1 MSIDNTLR
9 GAFRLRSGDT
19 VYTSANRD
27 DQPSFADGWAIKVY
41 MDDAYYVI
49 TMRYVSYSHRERALS
64 SLLRAWPGVS
74 FERGEGNMTLIVYL
88 PR

>member
-19 VYTSANRD
+19 VFTGTDRD
-27 DQPSFADGWAIKVY
+27 QQPSFADGWATKIY

-49 TMRYVSYSHRERALS
+49 TVRYPSYSARERALS
-64 SLLRAWPGVS
+64 ALLRTWPDTS
-74 FERGEGNMTLIVYL
+74 FERGDGNTTLTTYL
-88 PR
+88 AR